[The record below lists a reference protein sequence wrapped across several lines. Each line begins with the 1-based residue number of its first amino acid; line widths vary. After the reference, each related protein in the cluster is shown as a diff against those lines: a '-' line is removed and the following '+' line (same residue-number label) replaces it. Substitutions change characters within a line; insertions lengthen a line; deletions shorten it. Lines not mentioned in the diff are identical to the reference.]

1 MKEHNAVSCM
11 DGKHSPEPPAVLLPC
26 SPGQSTGL
34 VSYGW
39 GPAKPAPLPCAPTPA
54 APAPPPSPARHTRA
68 AEPEKITH
76 FTQAFLQPVSY
87 PGTINPRAKPSD
99 NKEMSEMRTLIKIL
113 ICSPHSPLARVTHG
127 VIAHFV
133 TQPPAFLQ
141 GFLPLSVSNRAAGTE
156 AAAVLKPL
164 PSFAAGAK
172 GDAGAAGGGQD
183 RAVSAEP
190 DPPSLGTLGHHLSHI
205 SQWSSDYS
213 PFSGSQPWM
222 QTPGCLSAARQVK
235 VPSKLYV
242 RRKTRL
248 SKQTRLLE
256 IRRNTDSLSASP
268 HLTEVP

>member
-1 MKEHNAVSCM
+1 MPFHAWMGSTAQSLLLFCCHAVAGRAQGWCPTAG
-11 DGKHSPEPPAVLLPC
+11 DR
-26 SPGQSTGL
+26 QSQH
-34 VSYGW
+34 
-39 GPAKPAPLPCAPTPA
+39 PLPCAPTPA

-127 VIAHFV
+127 VTAHFV

-190 DPPSLGTLGHHLSHI
+190 DPPSSLGTLGHHLSHI

-222 QTPGCLSAARQVK
+222 QTPGCPSAARQVK
-235 VPSKLYV
+235 VPSKPYV

-248 SKQTRLLE
+248 SKQTTRLLE
-256 IRRNTDSLSASP
+256 IRRNTDSPSASP
-268 HLTEVP
+268 RLTEVP